1 MILSVPE
8 GDDKP
13 LKYPLMFTVSD
24 VLLVNKIDYLPFSD
38 FNLEAMRERVLR
50 LNPHIEIFE
59 ISAKTGQGVEQWAAW
74 LSREAS
80 SFIGSASRSSR
91 PRIGKFLDT
100 SRC

>member
-1 MILSVPE
+1 M
-8 GDDKP
+8 
-13 LKYPLMFTVSD
+13 SD

-38 FNLEAMRERVLR
+38 FNLQAMRERVLR

-59 ISAKTGQGVEQWAAW
+59 ISAKTGQGVDQWAAW

-80 SFIGSASRSSR
+80 SFIGLASGASR
-91 PRIGKFLDT
+91 PGIGKFLNA